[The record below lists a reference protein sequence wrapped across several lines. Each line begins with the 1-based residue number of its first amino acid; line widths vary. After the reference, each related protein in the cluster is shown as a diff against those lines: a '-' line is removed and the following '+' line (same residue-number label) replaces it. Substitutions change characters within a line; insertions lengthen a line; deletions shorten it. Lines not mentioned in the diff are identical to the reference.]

1 MKLPGRPTTEGFA
14 MRLRGFRK
22 TLRNKEMERNSIPGA
37 VPPPARDRDAGPPST
52 DVPLLARLGL
62 QEAVVDHHH
71 LLSLQRRAV
80 DADAEEQPVGLA

>member
-37 VPPPARDRDAGPPST
+37 VPLRLATAKPAPPST